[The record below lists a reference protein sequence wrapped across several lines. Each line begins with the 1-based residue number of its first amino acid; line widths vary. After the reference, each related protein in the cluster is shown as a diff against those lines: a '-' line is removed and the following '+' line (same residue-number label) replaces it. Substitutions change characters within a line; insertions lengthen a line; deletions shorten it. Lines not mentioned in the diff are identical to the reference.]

1 MEVSTVENN
10 SGIKSL
16 FKYRDYTLLLL
27 ANFISRFGDSVDSI
41 AYGWMVYKLTG
52 SKLLLGSIFALNAI
66 PNIIIGPFAGVL
78 ADRLNKKK
86 LIGIGYTG
94 RGMVVSVT
102 AVLYYFNI
110 LEPWHLFLFTIF
122 NSTLETVTAPSVS
135 SLLPF
140 LIPKEEF
147 LKANSFSSSA
157 YRFAE
162 LIGTAMAG
170 AIIALI
176 GISGAIFIDGA
187 TFFIAAVIIILLKV
201 QITVEKKE
209 TMNVKSYLEDLK
221 VGFKYI
227 KQNKIV
233 RISIFLFAI
242 ANFCVAPINI
252 MMPVFAND
260 ILKGG
265 PELLSAMGIALTIG
279 TILGGLL
286 VGQYGGKF
294 KMSKLLIGGMIF
306 FGISYSILYFPG
318 NIISVQAVSVIITI
332 ISFFFIGFFI
342 PVMVSPITS
351 YMMVNTDKKI
361 LGRVSSVMVMI
372 SCAAIPLGA
381 AITGVIT
388 EILSIS
394 MIFLLMG
401 VIISLVAASL
411 IFNKEFKAP

>member
-1 MEVSTVENN
+1 MEVSSVENN

-16 FKYRDYTLLLL
+16 FEYRDYTLLLL

-66 PNIIIGPFAGVL
+66 PNIILGPFAGVL

-102 AVLYYFNI
+102 AILYYFNI

-122 NSTLETVTAPSVS
+122 NSTLETITAPSVS

-162 LIGTAMAG
+162 LVGTAMAG

-201 QITVEKKE
+201 QFTVEKKE
-209 TMNVKSYLEDLK
+209 TMNVKSYIEDLK

-227 KQNKIV
+227 QQNKIV
-233 RISIFLFAI
+233 KISIFLFAI

-286 VGQYGGKF
+286 VGQYGGKI

-306 FGISYSILYFPG
+306 FGISYSTLYFPG
-318 NIISVQAVSVIITI
+318 NIISVQVVSVIITI

-351 YMMVNTDKKI
+351 YMMVNTDKNI

-388 EILSIS
+388 EFLSIS

>member
-1 MEVSTVENN
+1 
-10 SGIKSL
+10 
-16 FKYRDYTLLLL
+16 
-27 ANFISRFGDSVDSI
+27 
-41 AYGWMVYKLTG
+41 
-52 SKLLLGSIFALNAI
+52 LGSIFALNAI
-66 PNIIIGPFAGVL
+66 PNIILGPFAGVL

-102 AVLYYFNI
+102 AILYYFNI

-122 NSTLETVTAPSVS
+122 NSTLETITAPSVS

-162 LIGTAMAG
+162 LVGTAMAG

-201 QITVEKKE
+201 QFTVEKKE
-209 TMNVKSYLEDLK
+209 TMNVKSYIEDLK

-227 KQNKIV
+227 QQNKIV
-233 RISIFLFAI
+233 KISIFLFAI

-286 VGQYGGKF
+286 VGQYGGKI

-306 FGISYSILYFPG
+306 FGISYSTLYFPG
-318 NIISVQAVSVIITI
+318 NIISVQVVSVIITI

-351 YMMVNTDKKI
+351 YMMVNTDKNI

-388 EILSIS
+388 EFLSIS